1 MTRAD
6 LIRIYAENSEQE
18 RNEKAEAQRL
28 SKARVNL
35 KRRMDEIELGN
46 EETYE

>member
-28 SKARVNL
+28 SKARA
-35 KRRMDEIELGN
+35 ELDKKLN
-46 EETYE
+46 EEDSCRKRKW